1 MFVTCRGEPHD
12 VFGGSSAGRRSS
24 NRKIL
29 LMSLLWCDSF
39 KKKKMFY
46 CCNISGGGHH
56 PIVPQR
62 EGVRGR
68 HGVASLR
75 ALSSTTSAHY
85 VTEDV
90 AAKPSV
96 RMLGLCFRTDK
107 CYRSSAT
114 RQKIFFWH
122 SPQPQLSSSRG
133 DIASSFRWSPDTNPV
148 HYVKIQSIKARFY
161 VH

>member
-24 NRKIL
+24 NRKNPSYVTVVL
-29 LMSLLWCDSF
+29 
-39 KKKKMFY
+39 
-46 CCNISGGGHH
+46 
-56 PIVPQR
+56 QR

-68 HGVASLR
+68 RGVASLR

-114 RQKIFFWH
+114 RQKCFFGT
-122 SPQPQLSSSRG
+122 PR
-133 DIASSFRWSPDTNPV
+133 NPSCPRPGGLL
-148 HYVKIQSIKARFY
+148 HHPFGGAPTPIQSIMSRFK
-161 VH
+161 VEKPDSICIKCTRG